1 MPRGP
6 CMAQVCAH
14 HGEGWGATTFLYH
27 GIMQIQVVLPWLDH
41 PGCTQSCTKTCQ
53 GKQHL
58 RTACFRLSFISW
70 LSWGLWTTTVIV
82 NFAVSCTHEL
92 TDAVCVC
99 VSLLVRGLRLC
110 HRTPALVLCQYQR
123 CWHLGML
130 LQQRSLGNISG
141 KSVLVINFPTPVSV
155 HNVPQ
160 ETSSLL
166 TRGNF

>member
-14 HGEGWGATTFLYH
+14 HGEGSGATTFLYH

-41 PGCTQSCTKTCQ
+41 LGCTQSCTKTCQ

-58 RTACFRLSFISW
+58 RTACFRLSFKSW
-70 LSWGLWTTTVIV
+70 LSWGLWTTLLILQSVVPT
-82 NFAVSCTHEL
+82 NWQMQ
-92 TDAVCVC
+92 CVC
-99 VSLLVRGLRLC
+99 VTAGQRTQIVC

-130 LQQRSLGNISG
+130 LQQRNLGNISG